1 MTSGLIFLVQV
12 FVVVVLPLAVLRVSQ
27 LKGLVP
33 LVVVQILVGIA
44 LGPSLFG
51 WLAPSY
57 YQLFFSNQ
65 ALSQLSG
72 IASVAVLF
80 FGLITGLH
88 LEPSTFLRNGR
99 AFTFVAVASVVVP
112 TALGFLAGLW
122 IARHR
127 PEVLGSRGT
136 VIQFAEA
143 IGICTGVTALPV
155 LGAILLEMDLLR
167 RRIGHLALGIAGFND
182 MALWILLGL
191 LLTSVAGQAS
201 EGPNALL
208 CLIIL
213 PVYIAG
219 MATVLPPLLRRVLLA
234 RMKNGEV
241 HESGLAIVC
250 AVTIGSALI
259 TQTLGLHYILGAFV
273 AGAIMPEETRKAIL
287 NRVQVMTLGLLMPF
301 FFLLTGLRTLVD
313 PSSSVFLEVF
323 IIATAVATVGK
334 LGGTALASRM
344 VGESWPHALGLGA
357 LLQTKGLMEVIV
369 LTTLLDAE
377 IISGSV
383 FSALVLMAVVSTA
396 LAMPLARMM
405 LAQETGGLLDRTVS

>member
-12 FVVVVLPLAVLRVSQ
+12 LVVVVLPLAILHVSR

-44 LGPSLFG
+44 LGPSLLG
-51 WLAPSY
+51 RLAPDY
-57 YQLFFSNQ
+57 FQLFFNGQ
-65 ALSQLSG
+65 TLSQLSG

-80 FGLITGLH
+80 FGLTTGLH
-88 LEPSTFLRNGR
+88 LEPRAFRGSGR
-99 AFTFVAVASVVVP
+99 AFAAVAAASVVVP
-112 TALGFLAGLW
+112 TALGFAAGFW
-122 IARHR
+122 IALHR

-136 VIQFAEA
+136 VVQFAAA

-155 LGAILLEMDLLR
+155 LGAILYEMDLLG

-182 MALWILLGL
+182 MALWIMLGL
-191 LLTSVAGQAS
+191 LLTTVVGEGS
-201 EGPNALL
+201 EGSGALVS
-208 CLIIL
+208 LIVL
-213 PVYIAG
+213 PVYL
-219 MATVLPPLLRRVLLA
+219 MVMTSVLPPLLRRVILA
-234 RMKNGEV
+234 RMKNGEI
-241 HESGLAIVC
+241 HENGLAIVC
-250 AVTIGSALI
+250 AVTIGSALV

-287 NRVQVMTLGLLMPF
+287 HRVQVMTLGLLMPF

-313 PSSSVFLEVF
+313 PSSSAFLEVF
-323 IIATAVATVGK
+323 VIAIVVATVGK
-334 LGGTALASRM
+334 IGGTAWACRIA
-344 VGESWPHALGLGA
+344 GESWPHALGLGA

-369 LTTLLDAE
+369 LTTLLDAA

-405 LAQETGGLLDRTVS
+405 LARE